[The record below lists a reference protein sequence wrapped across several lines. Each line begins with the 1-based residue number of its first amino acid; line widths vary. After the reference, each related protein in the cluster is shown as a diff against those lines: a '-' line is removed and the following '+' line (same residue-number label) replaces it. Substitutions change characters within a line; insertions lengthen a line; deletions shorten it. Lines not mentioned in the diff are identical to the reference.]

1 MNAYTDLTVQGTPTR
16 AASVLTGISRATAS
30 RRQQRPGPPVPREVV
45 PANRLS
51 RTERA
56 RVLAV
61 LTSDEFVDATPI
73 QIFAELLDRGIYLCS
88 VSTMYRVLRE
98 NTLVTERR
106 RQARHPA
113 RAIPEL
119 VATAPGQVYSWDIT
133 KLPGPVRGVYY
144 DAYVMIDIY
153 SRYLVG
159 VHVHARES
167 GPLAEEMMREV
178 FAIHGIPEVVHAD
191 RGTSMTSKTVATL
204 LADLEVTRSH
214 SRPKV
219 SNDNPYSEAWF
230 KTLKYAPVFPD
241 RFGSL
246 SDARAFMDAFRDRYN
261 HEHHH
266 GGLGLH
272 TPAEV
277 HYGLAAAKAADRAD
291 VLNTARNA
299 HPERFSTPTAVPKIL
314 TLPDASLDQQARQPR
329 RPAGLPDRRLTPTG
343 LIHLDKFRRGA
354 GRDVVVLDPGCE
366 GAWPEDLRNH
376 SQWHLL
382 EPILDLIGPPGD
394 RFGVAGHGGSEAEG
408 QLRRR

>member
-1 MNAYTDLTVQGTPTR
+1 MGAYADLTAQGTPTR
-16 AASVLTGISRATAS
+16 QASVLTGISRATAS
-30 RRQQRPGPPVPREVV
+30 RRQQRPGPPTPREMV

-51 RTERA
+51 CTERA
-56 RVLAV
+56 KVLAV
-61 LTSDEFVDATPI
+61 LTSDEFVDATPL

-98 NTLVTERR
+98 NTLVKERR

-113 RAIPEL
+113 RTVPEL
-119 VATAPGQVYSWDIT
+119 VATAPGQVYTWDIT
-133 KLPGPVRGVYY
+133 KLPGPIRGVYY

-191 RGTSMTSKTVATL
+191 RGTSMTSKSVATL

-246 SDARAFMDAFRDRYN
+246 SDARAFMDEFRDHYN

-266 GGLGLH
+266 TGLGLH

-277 HYGLAAAKAADRAD
+277 HYGLAAAKAADRAH
-291 VLNTARNA
+291 VLNTARAA
-299 HPERFSTPTAVPKIL
+299 HPERFSTPDAVPKIL
-314 TLPDASLDQQARQPR
+314 ALPDAAWINNPANRDDPQTYQP
-329 RPAGLPDRRLTPTG
+329 A
-343 LIHLDKFRRGA
+343 A
-354 GRDVVVLDPGCE
+354 
-366 GAWPEDLRNH
+366 
-376 SQWHLL
+376 
-382 EPILDLIGPPGD
+382 
-394 RFGVAGHGGSEAEG
+394 
-408 QLRRR
+408 